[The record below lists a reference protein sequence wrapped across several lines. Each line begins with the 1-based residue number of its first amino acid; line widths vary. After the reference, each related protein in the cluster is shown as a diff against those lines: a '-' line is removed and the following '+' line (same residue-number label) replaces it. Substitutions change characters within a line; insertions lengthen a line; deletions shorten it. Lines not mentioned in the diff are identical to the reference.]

1 MSKKNLTK
9 NIHSALV
16 KKAEADVEMAKANL
30 AVYSDDNLIGIG
42 EHRILAETI
51 LDEYKKLDDAISLL
65 ETLQNHP
72 ID

>member
-42 EHRILAETI
+42 EHQILAETI
-51 LDEYKKLDDAISLL
+51 LDAYKKLDDAISLL

>member
-1 MSKKNLTK
+1 MSKHNLTK

-16 KKAEADVEMAKANL
+16 KKAEADVDIAKANL
-30 AVYSDDNLIGIG
+30 AVYSNDNLIGIG
-42 EHRILAETI
+42 EHQILAETI
-51 LDEYKKLDDAISLL
+51 LDEYKKLDDAISIL

>member
-1 MSKKNLTK
+1 MSKNNLTK

-16 KKAEADVEMAKANL
+16 KKAEADVDIAKANL
-30 AVYSDDNLIGIG
+30 AVYSNDNLIGIG
-42 EHRILAETI
+42 EHQILAETI
-51 LDEYKKLDDAISLL
+51 LNEYKKLDDAISIL

>member
-1 MSKKNLTK
+1 MSKNNLTK

-16 KKAEADVEMAKANL
+16 KKAEADVDIAKANL
-30 AVYSDDNLIGIG
+30 AVYSNDNMIGIG
-42 EHRILAETI
+42 EHQILAETI
-51 LDEYKKLDDAISLL
+51 LNEYKKLDDAISIL

>member
-1 MSKKNLTK
+1 MSKNNLTK

-16 KKAEADVEMAKANL
+16 KKAEADVDIAKANL
-30 AVYSDDNLIGIG
+30 SVYSNDNMIGIG
-42 EHRILAETI
+42 EHQILAETI
-51 LDEYKKLDDAISLL
+51 LNEYKKLDDAISIL

>member
-9 NIHSALV
+9 NIHSSLV

-30 AVYSDDNLIGIG
+30 AVYSDDNLIGIC
-42 EHRILAETI
+42 EHQILAETI

>member
-30 AVYSDDNLIGIG
+30 AVYSNDNLIGIG
-42 EHRILAETI
+42 EHQILAETI
-51 LDEYKKLDDAISLL
+51 LD
-65 ETLQNHP
+65 
-72 ID
+72 

>member
-1 MSKKNLTK
+1 MAKKNLTK

-16 KKAEADVEMAKANL
+16 KKAEAEVEMAKANL

-42 EHRILAETI
+42 EHQILAETI
-51 LDEYKKLDDAISLL
+51 LDEYKKLDDALSLL
-65 ETLQNHP
+65 ETLKNHP

>member
-1 MSKKNLTK
+1 MSKHNLTK

-16 KKAEADVEMAKANL
+16 KKAEADVDIAKANL
-30 AVYSDDNLIGIG
+30 AVYSNDNLVGIG
-42 EHRILAETI
+42 EHQILAETI
-51 LDEYKKLDDAISLL
+51 LDEYKKLDDAISIL